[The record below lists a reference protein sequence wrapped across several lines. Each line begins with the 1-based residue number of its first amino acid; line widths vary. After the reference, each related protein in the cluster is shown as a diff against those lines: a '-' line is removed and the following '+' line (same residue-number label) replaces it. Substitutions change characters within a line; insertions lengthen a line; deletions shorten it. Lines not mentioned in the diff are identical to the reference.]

1 MEPSAAAGAE
11 AGAEPEVSGAVETGA
26 EEPLPP
32 HAARESARHAAR
44 RIASTFFIRFSPF
57 HLHFSPHAAGTSC
70 NAACAPPGLPPPQAA
85 GPAHLRK
92 AALHGLSMQQNV
104 KKRKLCCFLQR
115 FDIIIVIVKS
125 QQNHLF

>member
-1 MEPSAAAGAE
+1 
-11 AGAEPEVSGAVETGA
+11 
-26 EEPLPP
+26 
-32 HAARESARHAAR
+32 
-44 RIASTFFIRFSPF
+44 
-57 HLHFSPHAAGTSC
+57 LHFSPHAAGTSC

>member
-1 MEPSAAAGAE
+1 
-11 AGAEPEVSGAVETGA
+11 
-26 EEPLPP
+26 
-32 HAARESARHAAR
+32 
-44 RIASTFFIRFSPF
+44 
-57 HLHFSPHAAGTSC
+57 LHFSPHAAGASC
-70 NAACAPPGLPPPQAA
+70 NAACAPSGLPPPQAA

>member
-1 MEPSAAAGAE
+1 M
-11 AGAEPEVSGAVETGA
+11 ETGA
-26 EEPLPP
+26 EEPF
-32 HAARESARHAAR
+32 AAACRQRKCQAR
-44 RIASTFFIRFSPF
+44 RQKSLVLFSYVLSFSFAFF
-57 HLHFSPHAAGTSC
+57 PHAAG
-70 NAACAPPGLPPPQAA
+70 PPAMRHVRRRASRRRQQGRASA
-85 GPAHLRK
+85 K